1 MSKNLRVNEKVRAR
15 EVRVID
21 EDGTQLGIMHPLAA
35 LDLARQKGLDLV
47 EVAPNANP
55 PVCRLMDYGKFRY
68 EQTKKERESRK
79 SQKQIVIKEVRLKP
93 KIDVHDLQTK
103 AKQARN
109 FLEEGDK
116 VKVTVQFRG
125 REVVH
130 PEIGQELVQRL
141 MDLIGDAATIEQ
153 QPKLDGKNMT
163 ALLAPRKESAKPK
176 KANQPQEESTQG
188 EAKGD
193 AETKDE

>member
-1 MSKNLRVNEKVRAR
+1 M
-15 EVRVID
+15 ID

-153 QPKLDGKNMT
+153 QPKLDGRNMT
-163 ALLAPRKESAKPK
+163 ALLAPKKESAKPK

-193 AETKDE
+193 AEAKDE